1 MKFKTMLLLLL
12 FMTYSITSSAEDKAA
27 GFKKINQKGDHFYYS
42 GNIIL
47 EGKFDYSRAYDEY
60 DFTGDQVC
68 FVPSEK
74 YGTLIPR
81 DKDDS
86 RMPWLCFKNTKQ
98 AKDLLGL
105 SDLLKNQKICEISG
119 IAIVEIADY
128 VVDKS
133 ETETNDIATL
143 VKVIKKSKPSTK
155 HFFNDGNKCQ

>member
-12 FMTYSITSSAEDKAA
+12 FMTYSITSLAADKAV
-27 GFKKINQKGDHFYYS
+27 GLKKINQKGNYFYYS
-42 GNIIL
+42 GNVIL
-47 EGKFDYSRAYDEY
+47 EGKFNYSRADDEF

-74 YGTLIPR
+74 YGILIPR
-81 DKDDS
+81 DKNDS
-86 RMPWLCFKNTKQ
+86 RMPWFCFKNTKQ

-105 SDLLKNQKICEISG
+105 SGLLKNPKICEVSG
-119 IAIVEIADY
+119 IAIVEIANY
-128 VVDKS
+128 VVDKN
-133 ETETNDIATL
+133 ETETNDVATL